1 MFTHFPV
8 DKTSSVFTV
17 NIFNEILTCVDYKS
31 TPFIKEKKNER
42 KSLIMTPFPHLHSAL
57 NSLHFAYLNY

>member
-31 TPFIKEKKNER
+31 TPFIKEKKKR
-42 KSLIMTPFPHLHSAL
+42 KKIFDYDSLSPSPFSTQFTPLRIS
-57 NSLHFAYLNY
+57 